1 MGGSFCRNHLT
12 PIMNL
17 RSLGRFFR
25 YLWSRLIDAHK
36 RTKTIFDVLKEATI
50 DDLWNIHGDKS
61 LSEPWIDVVRFTL
74 LNQILLDGHVRV
86 LG

>member
-1 MGGSFCRNHLT
+1 
-12 PIMNL
+12 MNL
-17 RSLGRFFR
+17 RSLVRFFR
-25 YLWSRLIDAHK
+25 YLWSRLIDVQR
-36 RTKTIFDVLKEATI
+36 RTKTSFDALKEATI

-61 LSEPWIDVVRFTL
+61 LSELWIGVTRFTL